1 MKIVKKSQTH
11 SFQNSDV
18 CKAIEYPMGDSDING
33 AIIELTGRYP
43 TQGKVVN
50 TKCKEMAYIISGSG
64 KLILEK
70 EEIEVN
76 ESDLVLIEPNENYC
90 WEGNMTM
97 FVPCTPVWCQEQYKE
112 VK

>member
-11 SFQNSDV
+11 TFQTSDV

-50 TKCKEMAYIISGSG
+50 TKCKELAYIISGSG
-64 KLILEK
+64 KLILEN
-70 EEIEVN
+70 EEIDVN
-76 ESDLVLIEPNENYC
+76 EGDLILVEPNENYC
-90 WEGNMTM
+90 WEGTMTM
-97 FVPCTPVWCQEQYKE
+97 FVPCTPAWYPQQHMD